1 MCICGGGRS
10 WGGAAGRPCA
20 NRHPVRREAPP
31 SSARSSAA
39 WDALT
44 QKRARSHAARFPRR
58 SFQVRSSPSVLS
70 FRLPR
75 AHDLQ
80 LLSARPACDW
90 GGPAAVTEGA
100 KGRSSPDRQLGDR
113 KVSPGADCG
122 LEGDAPSPS
131 SVTSSLPTEARA
143 PQSLR
148 WAPGRAG
155 GGCGQ
160 GGREPGG
167 DGLPVSSLRI
177 PKKKATP
184 SPPLGTLRRLLQAT
198 HSPGTASSMEWGDPS

>member
-1 MCICGGGRS
+1 MHLRRGQELGRGCGAPLCQSPPRS
-10 WGGAAGRPCA
+10 TRGPALIGAVLRG
-20 NRHPVRREAPP
+20 
-31 SSARSSAA
+31 

-70 FRLPR
+70 FRPPR
-75 AHDLQ
+75 AHGPQ
-80 LLSARPACDW
+80 RLSARPACDW

-131 SVTSSLPTEARA
+131 AVTSSLPTEARA

>member
-1 MCICGGGRS
+1 MRRGFRASPSKYDQVRACFLSG
-10 WGGAAGRPCA
+10 
-20 NRHPVRREAPP
+20 RRE
-31 SSARSSAA
+31 
-39 WDALT
+39 
-44 QKRARSHAARFPRR
+44 H
-58 SFQVRSSPSVLS
+58 SPQ
-70 FRLPR
+70 R
-75 AHDLQ
+75 
-80 LLSARPACDW
+80 LSARPACDW

-131 SVTSSLPTEARA
+131 AVTSSLPTEARA

>member
-70 FRLPR
+70 FRPPR

-80 LLSARPACDW
+80 LLS
-90 GGPAAVTEGA
+90 
-100 KGRSSPDRQLGDR
+100 Q
-113 KVSPGADCG
+113 
-122 LEGDAPSPS
+122 
-131 SVTSSLPTEARA
+131 
-143 PQSLR
+143 
-148 WAPGRAG
+148 
-155 GGCGQ
+155 
-160 GGREPGG
+160 
-167 DGLPVSSLRI
+167 GLPVTGEGLLLSQKEQRGEAPLTGSLVTE
-177 PKKKATP
+177 K
-184 SPPLGTLRRLLQAT
+184 
-198 HSPGTASSMEWGDPS
+198 

>member
-1 MCICGGGRS
+1 MTVLCPPNPGPPRPSCRAAFGWLRGLGGALCICGGGGS

-70 FRLPR
+70 FRPPR
-75 AHDLQ
+75 AHGPQ
-80 LLSARPACDW
+80 RLSARPACDW

-131 SVTSSLPTEARA
+131 AVTSSLPTEARA

-160 GGREPGG
+160 GG
-167 DGLPVSSLRI
+167 
-177 PKKKATP
+177 A
-184 SPPLGTLRRLLQAT
+184 GTGR
-198 HSPGTASSMEWGDPS
+198 

>member
-1 MCICGGGRS
+1 MHLRRGQELGRGCGAPLCQSPPRSTRGPALIGAVLGGVGRADPETRAQPRGEVS
-10 WGGAAGRPCA
+10 APVLPSTIKSERAFFPAAASTWPS
-20 NRHPVRREAPP
+20 AP
-31 SSARSSAA
+31 
-39 WDALT
+39 
-44 QKRARSHAARFPRR
+44 
-58 SFQVRSSPSVLS
+58 
-70 FRLPR
+70 LPR
-75 AHDLQ
+75 
-80 LLSARPACDW
+80 PAYDW

-131 SVTSSLPTEARA
+131 AVTSSLPTEARA